1 MTSDNWFFILWSITI
16 ICIVITEII
25 LAKMRE
31 KAEKKKDAA
40 RMRFIRTELVPEIQ
54 DAILETIVEANE
66 ESMEMIPGKLK
77 DIRREIE
84 RE

>member
-1 MTSDNWFFILWSITI
+1 MTSDNLFFILWSITI

-40 RMRFIRTELVPEIQ
+40 RMRFIRTELVPEIR

>member
-31 KAEKKKDAA
+31 KAEKKKDAS
-40 RMRFIRTELVPEIQ
+40 RMRFIRTELVPEIR

>member
-40 RMRFIRTELVPEIQ
+40 RMRFIRTELVPEIR